1 MYKAIYFYLPFSLS
15 FALVSQSAFVLEA
28 FAFKNKGQ
36 LEQVEKQAQVLI
48 TSGNTESYQQ
58 AKTLIDAALASG
70 VDSARLHLYLG
81 RINAQ
86 AGLDDKAILAFIEAL
101 ILSQNAPEYALDAI
115 RAREELSTLY
125 MKHGSYDEAGGQ
137 LKKILEANPNDVKVR
152 GNLGICYMQLG
163 YALAALDEFK
173 KVLEV
178 DGENFVALYNS
189 ALALSLEGQNQ
200 KAAGLYQKAI
210 ASGLKSK
217 QPLLPM
223 AYLGLARC
231 FAKGGNYVGALKMV
245 ESAKT
250 LAPKSQYVYLTK
262 AEILEEMKEPG
273 LATEAVKKAIE
284 INPHDQSCQ
293 VALRRIINRK
303 LIGSKQETQVK

>member
-1 MYKAIYFYLPFSLS
+1 MNKAFYFYLPLSFSL
-15 FALVSQSAFVLEA
+15 ALVCQSAFVLPV
-28 FAFKNKGQ
+28 FAFKNKGH

-58 AKTLIDAALASG
+58 AKTLIDAALANG

-86 AGLDDKAILAFIEAL
+86 SGLDDKAILAFIEAL
-101 ILSQNAPEYALDAI
+101 ILSQNEPEYALDAI

-125 MKHGSYDEAGGQ
+125 MKRGSYDEAGGQ
-137 LKKILEANPNDVKVR
+137 LKKILEANPNDVKAR

-163 YALAALDEFK
+163 YAIAALDEFK

-210 ASGLKSK
+210 ASGAKSK

-231 FAKGGNYVGALKMV
+231 FAKGGNYQGALKMV
-245 ESAKT
+245 ESAKN

-262 AEILEEMKEPG
+262 AEILEELKEPG

-303 LIGSKQETQVK
+303 LIGSKQELQVK

>member
-1 MYKAIYFYLPFSLS
+1 MYKAIYFYLPLNLSL
-15 FALVSQSAFVLEA
+15 ALVCQSAFVLPG

-137 LKKILEANPNDVKVR
+137 LKKILEANPADVKAR

-163 YALAALDEFK
+163 YALAALDEFN

-210 ASGLKSK
+210 ASGLKTK

-231 FAKGGNYVGALKMV
+231 FAKGGNYAGALKMV
-245 ESAKT
+245 ESAKN

-273 LATEAVKKAIE
+273 LATEALKKAIE

-303 LIGSKQETQVK
+303 LIGSKQESQVK